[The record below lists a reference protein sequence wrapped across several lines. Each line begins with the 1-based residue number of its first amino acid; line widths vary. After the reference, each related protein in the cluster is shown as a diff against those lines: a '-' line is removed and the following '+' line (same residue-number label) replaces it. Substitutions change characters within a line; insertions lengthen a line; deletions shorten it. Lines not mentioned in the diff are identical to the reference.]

1 MGGLFRASEGT
12 LATKMMTI
20 ASTILLLQEMKIL
33 PTDMYCERCEAISP
47 DVFKLRGNFGFFKCS
62 TCKSMKSIRDNTVL
76 SNSNLQLKRFV
87 GLLWSFSEDRGR
99 NYKEIINGACMPISG
114 DYKDTLMSS
123 KTVTKFFNYFS
134 HIICKDYLKTRVKIG
149 GPEDVVEIDETLCGK
164 LKFGRGDPTTG
175 AWTKTCFPERDLK
188 KR

>member
-1 MGGLFRASEGT
+1 MTAENFPAQQMCCLLVNWSTGRFEYIFLKCYQFHKDCGAAWVASSAPARAPWP
-12 LATKMMTI
+12 LRWW
-20 ASTILLLQEMKIL
+20 
-33 PTDMYCERCEAISP
+33 PSP
-47 DVFKLRGNFGFFKCS
+47 APSSFFKRWKSFRQICIVKDARQSVQTCLSWEATLDSSNAHCS

-123 KTVTKFFNYFS
+123 KTVTKFFN
-134 HIICKDYLKTRVKIG
+134 
-149 GPEDVVEIDETLCGK
+149 
-164 LKFGRGDPTTG
+164 
-175 AWTKTCFPERDLK
+175 
-188 KR
+188 

>member
-62 TCKSMKSIRDNTVL
+62 TCKSMKTIRDNTVL

-99 NYKEIINGACMPISG
+99 NYKEIINALVVPACQ
-114 DYKDTLMSS
+114 LQ
-123 KTVTKFFNYFS
+123 N
-134 HIICKDYLKTRVKIG
+134 LQN
-149 GPEDVVEIDETLCGK
+149 VE
-164 LKFGRGDPTTG
+164 
-175 AWTKTCFPERDLK
+175 
-188 KR
+188 

>member
-1 MGGLFRASEGT
+1 MSNGHNGTVFRVLYPKISTGQEKLAPTGRHGRHVFAT

-33 PTDMYCERCEAISP
+33 PTEMYCERCEAISP

-99 NYKEIINGACMPISG
+99 NYKEIINETM
-114 DYKDTLMSS
+114 KQ
-123 KTVTKFFNYFS
+123 FFPQAGPYNLEQKIMLFLYF
-134 HIICKDYLKTRVKIG
+134 KNQKAY
-149 GPEDVVEIDETLCGK
+149 
-164 LKFGRGDPTTG
+164 FG
-175 AWTKTCFPERDLK
+175 LL
-188 KR
+188 

>member
-1 MGGLFRASEGT
+1 MIENDCWKFSSPTNVLSVGQLVHWSIWIYFSKLLSVSQRLWSSMGGLFRASEGT

-33 PTDMYCERCEAISP
+33 PTEMYCERCEAISP
-47 DVFKLRGNFGFFKCS
+47 DVFKLRGNVGFFKCS

-99 NYKEIINGACMPISG
+99 NYKEIINALVVPACQ
-114 DYKDTLMSS
+114 LQ
-123 KTVTKFFNYFS
+123 N
-134 HIICKDYLKTRVKIG
+134 LQN
-149 GPEDVVEIDETLCGK
+149 VE
-164 LKFGRGDPTTG
+164 
-175 AWTKTCFPERDLK
+175 
-188 KR
+188 